1 MLLKVR
7 LACAFMVLG
16 LLVAMPSFAAESL
29 ETMISKGDHQG
40 LQGFYS
46 QQAQEFKAKAN
57 YWDTVAEFY
66 ERHPGE
72 PTGDRTRAQH
82 IAHCQ
87 AISETF
93 RKAAHEAQN
102 LATEHYD
109 MTRKGP

>member
-1 MLLKVR
+1 MLKLR
-7 LACAFMVLG
+7 GICAFVVLG
-16 LLVAMPSFAAESL
+16 LLVAMPIFAADPL

-40 LQGFYS
+40 LQSYYS
-46 QQAQEFKAKAN
+46 QQAQELKAKAN
-57 YWDTVAEFY
+57 YWDTIAEFY

-72 PTGDRTRAQH
+72 PTGARTRAEH

-87 AISETF
+87 AISETL

-109 MTRKGP
+109 LTRKGP